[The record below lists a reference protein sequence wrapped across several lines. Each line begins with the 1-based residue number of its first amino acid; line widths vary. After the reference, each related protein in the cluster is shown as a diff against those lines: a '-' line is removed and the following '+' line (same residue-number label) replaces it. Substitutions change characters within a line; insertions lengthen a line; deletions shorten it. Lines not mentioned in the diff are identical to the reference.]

1 MRKNQPTGTKYLP
14 RCHPES
20 ERLKRELLCFK
31 LGLPAIGRGFHLIP
45 FRTQKLSRVPFPAV
59 LRSSAARTR
68 ESWQPIS
75 ASLIVYLDLAKL
87 YYQPQIVLKRCDKEM
102 INPLAQS
109 PIFTNQFGI
118 GSGDPVLTILSL
130 LSYLFIFVFI
140 FYGQRIQMYV
150 MIREVE
156 NSLFKLKLMKE
167 EGRKTAVET
176 IKEIGKPTTDP
187 SSKVDRYLDYFTI
200 SPQNMDP
207 AGIVNKLDHILDVR
221 DQRMKDEV
229 KLMAP
234 ASDEVQVYNLE
245 NTLEAAMA
253 LNFIYKVVRHY
264 YLQGK
269 KTLSLYTIMQLQM
282 ILPMVMK
289 EAEAYASALKA
300 FAYGQPIGD
309 GAGPLIAARI
319 MHGQEVHKIPKDCVY
334 AEVPFENRTALVMKA
349 EGPGGNVGKPGE
361 AVQYLLEEYKG
372 KVTAVVMIDAGLKL
386 EGEALGEIAEGIGA
400 AIGGPGVDQ
409 FKIEEAVVEQKIP
422 LYAVIIKE
430 DIGDAVSMMR
440 KEISDAADKAI
451 ERIREVIKERT
462 QEGAHVVIVGVGYT
476 IGVGQ

>member
-1 MRKNQPTGTKYLP
+1 MLN
-14 RCHPES
+14 
-20 ERLKRELLCFK
+20 
-31 LGLPAIGRGFHLIP
+31 
-45 FRTQKLSRVPFPAV
+45 
-59 LRSSAARTR
+59 
-68 ESWQPIS
+68 
-75 ASLIVYLDLAKL
+75 
-87 YYQPQIVLKRCDKEM
+87 M
-102 INPLAQS
+102 LAQT
-109 PIFTNQFGI
+109 PILNNQIGFGSSDI
-118 GSGDPVLTILSL
+118 IVQILSL

-156 NSLFKLKLMKE
+156 SSLFKLKVMKE
-167 EGRKTAVET
+167 EAKKTAIET
-176 IKEIGKPTTDP
+176 IKEIGKPTTDITG
-187 SSKVDRYLDYFTI
+187 KVDRYLEYFTI
-200 SPQNMDP
+200 PPQSMDP

-221 DQRMKDEV
+221 DERMKDEV

-289 EAEAYASALKA
+289 EAEAYSSALKA

-309 GAGPLIAARI
+309 GAGPLIAARL
-319 MHGQEVHKIPKDCVY
+319 MHGHEIRKVPKDCV
-334 AEVPFENRTALVMKA
+334 AATVPFEGRTAIILKA
-349 EGPGGNVGKPGE
+349 EGPGGNVGKPGDGVKSLIE
-361 AVQYLLEEYKG
+361 ENKGQIKAVI
-372 KVTAVVMIDAGLKL
+372 MIDAGLKL
-386 EGEALGEIAEGIGA
+386 EGETLGEIAEGIGA

-409 FKIEEAVVEQKIP
+409 FKIEEAVVAEKIP

-451 ERIREVIKERT
+451 ERVKEVVKERT
-462 QEGAHVVIVGVGYT
+462 KEGDLVIIVGVGNT

>member
-1 MRKNQPTGTKYLP
+1 
-14 RCHPES
+14 
-20 ERLKRELLCFK
+20 
-31 LGLPAIGRGFHLIP
+31 
-45 FRTQKLSRVPFPAV
+45 
-59 LRSSAARTR
+59 
-68 ESWQPIS
+68 
-75 ASLIVYLDLAKL
+75 
-87 YYQPQIVLKRCDKEM
+87 M
-102 INPLAQS
+102 IKMVNPLAQM
-109 PIFTNQFGI
+109 PIQTNQLL
-118 GSGDPVLTILSL
+118 GSNDPILTILSL
-130 LSYLFIFVFI
+130 LSYLVIFVFI

-156 NSLFKLKLMKE
+156 SSLFKLKLMKE
-167 EGRKTAVET
+167 EGRKTAIET
-176 IKEIGKPTTDP
+176 IKEIGKPTNDI
-187 SSKVDRYLDYFTI
+187 SSKVDRYLEYFTI
-200 SPQNMDP
+200 PPQSMDP
-207 AGIVNKLDHILDVR
+207 AGVVYKLDHILDVR
-221 DQRMKDEV
+221 DERMKDEV

-309 GAGPLIAARI
+309 GAGPLIAARL
-319 MHGQEVHKIPKDCVY
+319 MHGYPVRKVPKDCV
-334 AEVPFENRTALVMKA
+334 AATVPFEGRTAIVLKA
-349 EGPGGNVGKPGE
+349 EGPGGNVGKPGD
-361 AVQYLLEEYKG
+361 AVKTLVEENKG
-372 KVTAVVMIDAGLKL
+372 KIAAVVMIDAGLKL

-409 FKIEEAVVEQKIP
+409 YKIEEAIVSEKIP
-422 LYAVIIKE
+422 LYAVIVKE

-440 KEISDAADKAI
+440 KEISDAAEKAI
-451 ERIREVIKERT
+451 ERVKDVVKERT
-462 QEGAHVVIVGVGYT
+462 KEGDQIIIVGVGNT
-476 IGVGQ
+476 IGVGH